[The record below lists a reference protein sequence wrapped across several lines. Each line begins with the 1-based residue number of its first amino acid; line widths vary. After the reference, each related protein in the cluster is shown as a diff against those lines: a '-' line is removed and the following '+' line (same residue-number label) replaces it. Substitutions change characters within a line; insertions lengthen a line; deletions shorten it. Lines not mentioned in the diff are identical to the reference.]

1 MKFNKGS
8 TLIETILYGFLLFS
22 FLIIVAQL
30 IASVLD
36 LQKESASTSLS
47 SQDAMFII
55 KKLTNEIYQADNI
68 QIPANPGYI
77 ASLITLQQAGQTHDF
92 FLSGSNLFYNNGIVS
107 GKLNGYGTALN
118 SFTVRRIGN
127 ITGKP
132 AVKIEFELQSLIL
145 EAGEARTANYALT
158 ASLR

>member
-55 KKLTNEIYQADNI
+55 KKLTNEIYQAD
-68 QIPANPGYI
+68 
-77 ASLITLQQAGQTHDF
+77 
-92 FLSGSNLFYNNGIVS
+92 YNNGIVS